1 MKRMNYPIVYLS
13 IFIICMLV
21 SIGNFYVR
29 NYLIGAIVALCG
41 AFNLIS
47 YRRAAA
53 AQKKK

>member
-1 MKRMNYPIVYLS
+1 MNYPIVYLS

-21 SIGNFYVR
+21 SIGNFYVK

-47 YRRAAA
+47 YRRAVAT
-53 AQKKK
+53 QKKK